1 MKVLAQVTL
10 PTDPIRNKFSN
21 LGEIISGLL
30 PYIYVLAGLGLLL
43 MLISGGIELM
53 TTAGN
58 PKKIEVARGK
68 ITSGLIG
75 FLLVF
80 ISYFVVQLVEIIL
93 GVSIL

>member
-10 PTDPIRNKFSN
+10 PSDQITTKFGN
-21 LGEIISGLL
+21 VGGIVSGLL
-30 PYIYVLAGLGLLL
+30 PYVYVLAGLGLLL
-43 MLISGGIELM
+43 MLITGGMGLM
-53 TTAGN
+53 TAAGD
-58 PKKIEVARGK
+58 PKKVEAGWGK

-80 ISYFVVQLVEIIL
+80 ISYFVVQLVEVVL